1 MDRNATV
8 FTISALVALAALFVF
23 ILYIF
28 SDSRSSLFGTVTQT
42 GLATDA
48 VTLNKRMGVITTI
61 TQNIP
66 SGGSVEFTVNNTL
79 SKIASVLLVA
89 VQYSGSGLPVITT
102 SDIADGSF
110 KIKISNTSL
119 VSLTSPVKIHYRVL

>member
-61 TQNIP
+61 AQNIP

-79 SKIASVLLVA
+79 SKLVSVLLVA
-89 VQYSGSGLPVITT
+89 VQYPGSGLPVITT
-102 SDIADGSF
+102 SDLADGSF
-110 KIKISNTSL
+110 KIKISNPSL
-119 VSLTSPVKIHYRVL
+119 VSLTSPVKIHYRIL